1 MKDTY
6 YGNKEKEF
14 EPNKTFVNEMNNNPK
29 LWEIAQRIEGLVTG
43 LSSHA
48 GGVIIVDEDI
58 TKTNSVVR
66 LKSGD
71 YVTAYDLH
79 QSEEMSK

>member
-1 MKDTY
+1 MARLHIALGGAVVF
-6 YGNKEKEF
+6 GNHLCE
-14 EPNKTFVNEMNNNPK
+14 
-29 LWEIAQRIEGLVTG
+29 EGLVTG

-48 GGVIIVDEDI
+48 GGVVIVDEEI
-58 TKTNSVVR
+58 TKTNSIVR